1 MNTKLS
7 IRYKKVIPDSVD
19 DSDAVFESAADLFK
33 LMSAPMRL
41 KIISCLCN
49 GEKNVSELLNEIDTT
64 QPNMSQHLQT
74 LFDAGVVDKR
84 RDGVQ
89 IYYRIINESV
99 VTICRSVCTQIAIDT
114 GD

>member
-1 MNTKLS
+1 
-7 IRYKKVIPDSVD
+7 
-19 DSDAVFESAADLFK
+19 
-33 LMSAPMRL
+33 
-41 KIISCLCN
+41 
-49 GEKNVSELLNEIDTT
+49 
-64 QPNMSQHLQT
+64 MSQHLQT

-84 RDGVQ
+84 RNGVQ